1 MELILVAVGRLRP
14 TCRDLCDDYLGRLR
28 GFQAIREIEVREAGR
43 AGSVA
48 LQQRRE
54 AEALLAAL
62 PPGCGMTLL
71 DVTGAN
77 WSSEELAGQVER
89 WRVTARSHAIV
100 IGGAV
105 GVADEVRDR
114 AETRWSLGRQ
124 TLPHELARV
133 VVAEQL
139 YRASTI
145 LRGTPYHKGSP

>member
-1 MELILVAVGRLRP
+1 MELILAAVGRLRP
-14 TCRDLCDDYLGRLR
+14 ACRDLCDDYLGRLR
-28 GFQAIREIEVREAGR
+28 SFQAIREIETREAGR

-48 LQQRRE
+48 LQQRAE
-54 AEALLAAL
+54 GEALLAAL
-62 PPGCGMTLL
+62 PTGCGVTLL
-71 DVTGAN
+71 DVTGVN
-77 WSSEELAGQVER
+77 WSSEDLASQLDR
-89 WRVTARSHAIV
+89 WRLAARPHVVV

-105 GVADEVRDR
+105 GVSDAVRER

-145 LRGTPYHKGSP
+145 LRGTPYHKG